1 MLVHINVL
9 LHCSVVHA
17 VICCMYMCRAASR
30 LITHWPKVILEV
42 DNEGDLPIH
51 QACRQGN
58 RDLVAVL
65 LQQEQSQKD
74 IKLIQLA
81 RLSLD
86 LKYWFVCLSPCFL
99 SVSHSILTSSL

>member
-1 MLVHINVL
+1 MLVL
-9 LHCSVVHA
+9 
-17 VICCMYMCRAASR
+17 CRTASR
-30 LITHWPKVILEV
+30 LISHWPKVILEV

-58 RDLVAVL
+58 RDIVAVL

-86 LKYWFVCLSPCFL
+86 LKYWSA
-99 SVSHSILTSSL
+99 LTSYYWERAQLMYIVV

>member
-1 MLVHINVL
+1 MAHQTDVQQNPLDCEPAIRKEAAGRL
-9 LHCSVVHA
+9 LLRFP
-17 VICCMYMCRAASR
+17 CRAASR
-30 LITHWPKVILEV
+30 LISLWPKVILEV

-65 LQQEQSQKD
+65 LQQEISQKD

-86 LKYWFVCLSPCFL
+86 LKYW
-99 SVSHSILTSSL
+99 SVS

>member
-1 MLVHINVL
+1 MSVWVFWL
-9 LHCSVVHA
+9 CSA
-17 VICCMYMCRAASR
+17 VSR
-30 LITHWPKVILEV
+30 LISQWPKIILEV

-58 RDLVAVL
+58 RDIVAVL
-65 LQQEQSQKD
+65 LQQEQPQKD

-86 LKYWFVCLSPCFL
+86 LKYWSVAQQLCKLVLSEQTKY
-99 SVSHSILTSSL
+99 SVSAQYGVCWLTMDC